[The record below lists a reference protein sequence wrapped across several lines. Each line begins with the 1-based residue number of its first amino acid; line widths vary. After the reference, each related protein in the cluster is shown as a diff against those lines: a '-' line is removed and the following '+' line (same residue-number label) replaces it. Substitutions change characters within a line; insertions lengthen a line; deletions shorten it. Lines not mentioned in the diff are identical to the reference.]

1 MGQICMLERIPS
13 LTFQEIITRDRIVG
27 YIFPTVY
34 SVFSLFF
41 FFKVEYC
48 VSSQCLT
55 RTTFRCQTNSDIRF
69 SPALLNC
76 YGGKYR
82 RNLLTFPET
91 LKISC
96 IWSFFIMM
104 ENITLILIQ
113 RFSADLSPRTTFMIY
128 YGFLAA
134 LIHFY
139 HGLWLPVRY
148 LIISRDQYYVLW
160 AERRQDKETEEV
172 QSVRVEPRRDY
183 CGEGRRGAGS
193 SVTRFSYSRRE
204 PLSHTRLDFVSIEI

>member
-1 MGQICMLERIPS
+1 MCSRYILVHHGFGLVIKGSSNLNYFNI
-13 LTFQEIITRDRIVG
+13 LYWLLNTFLVLF
-27 YIFPTVY
+27 IFLSMPLAKVVDFT
-34 SVFSLFF
+34 SQ
-41 FFKVEYC
+41 FKVKGM
-48 VSSQCLT
+48 VRSMRSSPGT
-55 RTTFRCQTNSDIRF
+55 
-69 SPALLNC
+69 
-76 YGGKYR
+76 
-82 RNLLTFPET
+82 
-91 LKISC
+91 
-96 IWSFFIMM
+96 FFIMM

-183 CGEGRRGAGS
+183 LGEGRRGVGS